1 MSSPATRERL
11 IATVLE
17 LMWRSSYHATGVE
30 QICKASGV
38 NKGSFYHFFASKEEL
53 AIAAL
58 ESKWAEH
65 EPRMDEIFSP
75 TVRPLERLRRFL
87 AWGIAEQERARAEFG
102 FVCGCPLFTLGAEI
116 GTQQPALRAKIDEH
130 LSRQLRYLESAIRD
144 AHAAGDI
151 SAPDAGRKAR
161 IALAYIE
168 GLLTQARIMNDLR
181 PLSEC
186 EAGVMEILGAPARP
200 ARAAPRRAARTRR

>member
-1 MSSPATRERL
+1 MSTHATRERL
-11 IATVLE
+11 IATVLD
-17 LMWRSSYHATGVE
+17 LLWRSSYHATGVD

-38 NKGSFYHFFASKEEL
+38 KKGSFYHFFASKEEL
-53 AIAAL
+53 AVAAL

-65 EPRMDEIFSP
+65 KPRMDEIFSP
-75 TVRPLERLRRFL
+75 TVAPLARLRRYL
-87 AWGIAEQERARAEFG
+87 AWGIAEQERARAQCG
-102 FVCGCPLFTLGAEI
+102 FVCGCPLFTLGAEV

-130 LSRQLRYLESAIRD
+130 LSLQLRYLESAIRD
-144 AHAAGDI
+144 AHAAGEI

-168 GLLTQARIMNDLR
+168 GLLTRARIMNDLR

-186 EAGVMEILGAPARP
+186 EAGVMEILGAPPPVASTP
-200 ARAAPRRAARTRR
+200 PRRTVRARR